1 MSTDRI
7 IFSRPFRAQNE
18 LANVGAVLSS
28 DHSHGDGPFTAAATA
43 KLREITAAPYAL
55 LTTSCTHALEM
66 AGLLL
71 ELGPDD
77 EVIVPSFAFTSTA
90 TAMALRGATVV
101 FADIDLE
108 TGNIDPESVA
118 AAITPKAKAVVIIH
132 YGGVGADMERLQ
144 QLADAHG
151 LALIEDNA
159 HGLGGRWRGRLLGTI
174 GTVGALSFH
183 DTKNVHCGE
192 GGALLLTYEILM
204 GRAEIMREK
213 GTDRARFLRG
223 AVDKY
228 SWQDIGSSY
237 LPSELNAAVLD
248 AQLEEFDTI
257 QANRHRVWDTYAAGL
272 PEWAARNDVRLMTV
286 PADRDHTAHLYYLRV
301 PTESRRDDL
310 IAHLAAHGI
319 SAPFH
324 YVPLDSSPA
333 GLKLG
338 RTPPPAPAAPNSPEP
353 LCACP
358 CGPDSPRN
366 SSPACSTASPAS
378 PSDFPTRAH
387 HGSLPSPPLDRTG
400 RGLATPWQMA
410 VISGAIV
417 ALCNTHLGGGL
428 PSSSRCTTR

>member
-7 IFSRPFRAQNE
+7 IFSRPFRATRE
-18 LANVGAVLSS
+18 LANVEAVLSS

-43 KLREITAAPYAL
+43 KLRDITSAPYAL

-90 TAMALRGATVV
+90 TSMALRGATVV

-108 TGNIDPESVA
+108 TGNLDPESVA
-118 AAITPKAKAVVIIH
+118 AAITPRTKAVVIIH
-132 YGGVGADMERLQ
+132 YGGVAADMEGLQ
-144 QLADAHG
+144 ALADAHG
-151 LALIEDNA
+151 VALIEDNA
-159 HGLGGRWRGRLLGTI
+159 HGLGGHWRGRPLGTI

-192 GGALLLTYEILM
+192 GGALLLTDEILM
-204 GRAEIMREK
+204 ARAEIVREK

-248 AQLEEFDTI
+248 AQLSEFDII
-257 QANRHRVWDTYAAGL
+257 QANRHRVWNSYAAAL
-272 PEWAARNDVRLMTV
+272 PEWAGRNDVRLMTV
-286 PADRDHTAHLYYLRV
+286 PEDRDHTAHLYYLRV
-301 PTESRRDDL
+301 PTEARRDDL
-310 IAHLAAHGI
+310 IKHLGAQGI

-324 YVPLDSSPA
+324 YIPLDSSPA

-338 RTPPPAPAAPNSPEP
+338 RTPTPCVRSAEFSGTIVRLP
-353 LCACP
+353 LWPGLTEEQIARVVE
-358 CGPDSPRN
+358 GV
-366 SSPACSTASPAS
+366 AS
-378 PSDFPTRAH
+378 FT
-387 HGSLPSPPLDRTG
+387 
-400 RGLATPWQMA
+400 
-410 VISGAIV
+410 V
-417 ALCNTHLGGGL
+417 
-428 PSSSRCTTR
+428 